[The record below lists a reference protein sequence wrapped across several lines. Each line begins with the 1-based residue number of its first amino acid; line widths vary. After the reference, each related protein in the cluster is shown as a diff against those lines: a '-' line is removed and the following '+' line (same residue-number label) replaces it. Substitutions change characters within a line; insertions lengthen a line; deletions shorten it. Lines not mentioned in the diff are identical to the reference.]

1 MTDKEKLLM
10 PFCIILLCIFA
21 GCGSSETV
29 LEDIEISKTDTIIK
43 NKIESDTIYKDSSII
58 DTIYKDTVIH
68 DTLIRDTIIKD
79 TIIRD
84 TIINDTTIVDT
95 FIIKQNYYQNP
106 IIHHSLADPSVIRG
120 KDGLFY
126 LYSTGRFVS
135 IYKSQNLIDWTF
147 AETVFDDETRPN
159 INSGD
164 VWAPDINY
172 INGKYVLYYSQ
183 SVWGDEWGCGIGVAI
198 ADNPTGPFKNLGKLF
213 TSLEMKARNSID
225 PFYIE
230 DDGKKYLFW
239 GSLRGI
245 WGIELAEDGL
255 SIKKGAVK
263 TQIAGGGMEGTY
275 IHKRNGY
282 YYLFGSCGTCCNGLG
297 SSYHITYGRATNL
310 FGPYTTKDGK
320 RTLDSQYEPFLYGSS
335 FVAGPGHN
343 AEFITDDKRQD
354 WIIFH
359 GYLRSDP
366 DAGRIIF
373 LNPVNWDGD
382 WPYIENEKVVEK
394 ALKPVFVD

>member
-1 MTDKEKLLM
+1 MKKPL
-10 PFCIILLCIFA
+10 FVFILFITSIMA
-21 GCGSSETV
+21 GCGSSETI
-29 LEDIEISKTDTIIK
+29 LEDVIINKNDTVIK
-43 NKIESDTIYKDSSII
+43 DNIVSDTTYKDSIVK
-58 DTIYKDTVIH
+58 DTIYKDT
-68 DTLIRDTIIKD
+68 IIQD

-84 TIINDTTIVDT
+84 TIIRDTIIRDTIIENTTIVDT
-95 FIIKQNYYQNP
+95 FVINLYNYQNP
-106 IIHHSLADPSVIRG
+106 IINTSLPDPTIIRS
-120 KDGLFY
+120 KQDNYFY
-126 LYSTGRFVS
+126 LYATENIRNTP
-135 IYKSQNLIDWTF
+135 IYKSKNLVDWDYVGTAF
-147 AETVFDDETRPN
+147 NEETRPN
-159 INSGD
+159 INKGSI
-164 VWAPDINY
+164 WAPDINY

-198 ADNPTGPFKNLGKLF
+198 ADNPAGPFKNLGKLF

-230 DDGKKYLFW
+230 DNGKKYLFW

-255 SIKKGAVK
+255 SIKKGAEK
-263 TQIAGGGMEGTY
+263 IQIAGGGMEGTY

-297 SSYHITYGRATNL
+297 SSYHITYGRSTNL
-310 FGPYTTKDGK
+310 FGPYTTKDGGK
-320 RTLDSQYEPFLYGSS
+320 TLDSQYEPFLYGSS
-335 FVAGPGHN
+335 FVVGPGHN

-382 WPYIENEKVVEK
+382 WPYIKNEKVVEK
-394 ALKPVFVD
+394 ALKPLFVD